1 MQILEQTQSAAGDAA
16 GNAFTPV
23 TGFCKASLDS
33 VHRLFE
39 ILGLRYRYVASPR
52 LWSMARAELSPLLAS
67 QLREHGGHIQESA
80 KQQSKSTHL
89 IVNGLSASAQEALP
103 KNTRL
108 VCLGA
113 NLRASAQRWL
123 VFQTQYTTT
132 VAYGPSLFVT
142 VDQSPQSE
150 AALAATLATQ
160 TPRPKEIISCGTQ
173 HGFAAEL
180 SATLSATYVHTV
192 LSAAHLHLLP
202 KGRLNPNAAQPN
214 AFEARALV
222 KGLVSGL
229 KGSSY
234 LLYLIPVAIAAAGL
248 VLILL
253 ASRPVNVAPAPPI
266 GNLQAPT
273 TDYTSPLMQQ
283 LNRII
288 QEISRLQTSPLE
300 VLLISDATSPSGQ
313 QRKAATGAA
322 RVAIQLDFAPATLSN
337 EQRSAS
343 GGPSPTTEAKLR
355 EMLGKQPGL
364 EGLRISSS
372 TADSVTF
379 TLPLSMPGNP
389 NAALVDALAREHAV
403 VAEWS
408 QESNRWEVFAQ
419 SQPATRVLEFLDTF
433 ILRSSAVASSTD
445 APSKNAPSTN
455 GPSTISQIELLRAA
469 DGLITLRVVGRAP

>member
-1 MQILEQTQSAAGDAA
+1 MQILEQTQGAASDASDAA
-16 GNAFTPV
+16 GNAFAPV
-23 TGFCKASLDS
+23 TGFSKASLGS
-33 VHRLFE
+33 VHRLLE
-39 ILGLRYRYVASPR
+39 MLGLRYRYVASPR
-52 LWSMARAELSPLLAS
+52 LWSMARAELSPLLAN
-67 QLREHGGHIQESA
+67 QLREHGGHIKESA
-80 KQQSKSTHL
+80 TQQSKSTHL
-89 IVNGLSASAQEALP
+89 IVNGLSAAAQEALP

-123 VFQTQYTTT
+123 VFQTPHTTT

-150 AALAATLATQ
+150 AALAATLAAQ
-160 TPRPKEIISCGTQ
+160 SPRPKEIISCGSQ
-173 HGFAAEL
+173 HGFASEL
-180 SATLSATYVHTV
+180 STRLSAVCVQTA

-202 KGRLNPNAAQPN
+202 KGRLNSNAAQPN
-214 AFEARALV
+214 TFQARALLN
-222 KGLVSGL
+222 GLIGGL

-253 ASRPVNVAPAPPI
+253 ASRPVNVAPAPPV
-266 GNLQAPT
+266 GDPQAPT
-273 TDYTSPLMQQ
+273 TGYTSPLMQQ

-288 QEISRLQTSPLE
+288 QEIGRLQASPLE
-300 VLLISDATSPSGQ
+300 VLLISDATPPSGQ
-313 QRKAATGAA
+313 QKKAATGAA

-337 EQRSAS
+337 EQRAAS
-343 GGPSPTTEAKLR
+343 GGPTPTTEAKLR

-379 TLPLSMPGNP
+379 TLPISMPGTP

-419 SQPATRVLEFLDTF
+419 SQPATRVLQFLDTF
-433 ILRSSAVASSTD
+433 ILRSSAMASSTD
-445 APSKNAPSTN
+445 APSTN

-469 DGLITLRVVGRAP
+469 DGLITLRVTGGQP